1 MSAFT
6 KVLIVDD
13 HPVVR
18 NGIREMLSTESDIVV
33 VGEADGGEKAFQLA
47 VRIHPDVVLMDLRMN
62 EGNGVEAT
70 RTIVTHMPDVRVLV
84 LTTYDTDSDII
95 AAVEAGAVGYLLK
108 DAPRAELLS
117 AIRAIASGKSALSPA
132 VERRLTEHVTD
143 SAVSKPTGRELEVLL
158 LASQGLSNSDIGEE
172 LHLSQ
177 ATVKYHLA
185 QIFRKLGVHDRTA
198 AVTAAI
204 TREWIRA

>member
-1 MSAFT
+1 MSAPT
-6 KVLIVDD
+6 KVLVVDD

-18 NGIREMLSTESDIVV
+18 NGIRQMLSTESDIVV

-47 VRIHPDVVLMDLRMN
+47 VRVHPDVVLMDLRMN

-70 RTIVTHMPDVRVLV
+70 RSIVTHMPAVRVLV
-84 LTTYDTDSDII
+84 LTTYDRDSDII

-117 AIRAIASGKSALSPA
+117 AVRAIASGKTALSPA
-132 VERRLTEHVTD
+132 VERRLTEHVAN
-143 SAVSKPTGRELEVLL
+143 SAVSKPTGRELEVLQ
-158 LASQGLSNSDIGEE
+158 LASRGLSNSDIGEE

-185 QIFRKLGVHDRTA
+185 QIFRKLDVHDRTA